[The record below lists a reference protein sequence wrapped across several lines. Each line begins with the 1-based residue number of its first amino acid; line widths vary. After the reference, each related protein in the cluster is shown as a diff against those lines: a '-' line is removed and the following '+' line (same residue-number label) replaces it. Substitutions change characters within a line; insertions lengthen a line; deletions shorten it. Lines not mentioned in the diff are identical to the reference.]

1 MAERFTSDLLFIL
14 FVLLV
19 AALLGF
25 LIGYLLRKNRKCPKC
40 DEMENENT
48 TLKARISKLEDE
60 LASLKPSL
68 RKLEDENAELR
79 LNFKKLDDE
88 NAELRLKAEKLL
100 AEASPLFAFNS
111 GKAREALGIRVIEN
125 DLKIVEGIGPK
136 ISGILVNRG
145 IKTWKTLSETDPS
158 VIKDYMITDGGERYR
173 IHAPDTWPEQ
183 AKLAHEG
190 MWHELKAFQDKLRGG
205 RLVS

>member
-14 FVLLV
+14 IVLLV

-25 LIGYLLRKNRKCPKC
+25 LIGYLLGKNRKCPKC
-40 DEMENENT
+40 DEKENENT

-60 LASLKPSL
+60 LESLKSSL
-68 RKLEDENAELR
+68 RKLEDENT
-79 LNFKKLDDE
+79 KLK
-88 NAELRLKAEKLL
+88 LKAEKLM
-100 AEASPLFAFNS
+100 AEASHLLAFNPE
-111 GKAREALGIRVIEN
+111 KARKAMGFRVIEN

-136 ISGILVNRG
+136 ISAILVNRG
-145 IKTWKTLSETDPS
+145 IKTWKALSETDPA
-158 VIKDYMITDGGERYR
+158 VIKNYMITDGGERYR

-183 AKLAHEG
+183 AKLAHKG
-190 MWHELKAFQDKLRGG
+190 MWNELKAFQKKLRGG